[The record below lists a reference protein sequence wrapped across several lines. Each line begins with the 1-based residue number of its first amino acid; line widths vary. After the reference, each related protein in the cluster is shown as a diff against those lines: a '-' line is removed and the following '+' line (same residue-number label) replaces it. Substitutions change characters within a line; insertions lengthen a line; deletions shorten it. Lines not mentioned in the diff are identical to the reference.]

1 MLTADEARI
10 LDDFLFLLFLWSEV
24 SKGIDDDTE
33 DEVEDDDDDDEEE
46 QHVVDHTRREQPLAV
61 RRGTKNVADST
72 PIT

>member
-1 MLTADEARI
+1 MVTADKTRV

-24 SKGIDDDTE
+24 SEGVDDDTK

-61 RRGTKNVADST
+61 GRGPKNVADST
-72 PIT
+72 SVT